1 MKNRITKDEIE
12 STIELFVNSIYDCHG
27 ESGWEDATEQE
38 WLDAVY
44 KELITW
50 KNDNGCCWETNEN
63 RFDGKENIYARI
75 KPLLRQRLNELKEEG
90 YAIKA

>member
-1 MKNRITKDEIE
+1 MTNRITKEEIE
-12 STIELFVNSIYDCHG
+12 GAIELFVNSIYDSNG
-27 ESGWEDATEQE
+27 DSGWEEATEQQ

-44 KELITW
+44 NELITW
-50 KNDNGCCWETNEN
+50 KNDNGCCWHSNVN

>member
-12 STIELFVNSIYDCHG
+12 STIELFVNSIYDCNG

-50 KNDNGCCWETNEN
+50 KNDNGCWETNEN
-63 RFDGKENIYARI
+63 RFDCKENIYARI
-75 KPLLRQRLNELKEEG
+75 RPLLRQRLNELKEEG